1 MSHGADFDIIRRMMT
16 LITER
21 YADKILGVLS
31 CFDRVV
37 ITGMLVDIGYAGA
50 MAATLSERGFRLFDY
65 TRFTE
70 PLRDEIRA
78 HAERLAAASG
88 LEIEYIQRKNFRK
101 EERVREIL
109 RRRGDH
115 PGLVH
120 IFSALESCAS
130 LRPWHDK
137 AIPQTLLKG
146 RTAKC
151 LHYYFYFVDKELG
164 LCYLRVPT

>member
-1 MSHGADFDIIRRMMT
+1 MMT

-31 CFDRVV
+31 CCDRVV

-78 HAERLAAASG
+78 NAERLAATEDSHTRFNLLYGEDPALFQAIVRGAFAISG
-88 LEIEYIQRKNFRK
+88 LRNRDLQ
-101 EERVREIL
+101 VRL
-109 RRRGDH
+109 NKT
-115 PGLVH
+115 PGQV
-120 IFSALESCAS
+120 S
-130 LRPWHDK
+130 R
-137 AIPQTLLKG
+137 LLKCLRLHGLIKKIG
-146 RTAKC
+146 RTYK
-151 LHYYFYFVDKELG
+151 YYLTRLG
-164 LCYLRVPT
+164 QAVAHVCQLRS